1 MRINEI
7 APKTNLNCS
16 LYYKREKEG
25 LLGRHKRTAVHFRS
39 VNVDLLCKAFL
50 YCNNQLQ
57 PFSKLGFFSWPK
69 YKWILYLPIYH
80 FSFMFLDL
88 TYPQSHIHWEQEIFS
103 SLALWWKV
111 YELCCRAKVLSSQCT
126 ERFNGQRWP
135 KKSGQEIASMWGMS

>member
-25 LLGRHKRTAVHFRS
+25 LLGRHKGTAVHFRS

-57 PFSKLGFFSWPK
+57 PFSKLGVFFDQNVNEFC
-69 YKWILYLPIYH
+69 ILIF

-88 TYPQSHIHWEQEIFS
+88 TYIGNRKS
-103 SLALWWKV
+103 SLAWL
-111 YELCCRAKVLSSQCT
+111 YD
-126 ERFNGQRWP
+126 ERSMNSVVGQ
-135 KKSGQEIASMWGMS
+135 KF